1 MVNPFKIPFKEVEI
15 SKKKFISV
23 LFFGLFIFLFLFIF
37 QPFGLAQLTTIQKVF
52 VTFGFGLVTSFVL
65 TVFKYLL
72 DPLVIKTNWTLGKS
86 ILWGLFIACCI
97 GVANYFYI
105 SVIFP
110 RQFFIKYIFTFM
122 ITAVLVGIIPVSIS
136 YIVAINR
143 IYRTALKNAAI
154 VPQEVLWENEVI
166 IKAGNPKNE
175 LRLDPRN
182 IVYICSNDNYV
193 TVVSIKGDIPVK
205 TTIRGT
211 LKSTESELKKNSR
224 FLRCHKCYIINLDYV
239 DRISGHNQNMKVR
252 LLNSGIDIPV
262 SRSKAF
268 QISKN
273 IKPS

>member
-15 SKKKFISV
+15 SKKKFVSV

-37 QPFGLAQLTTIQKVF
+37 QPFGLAQLTTIQKLF

-72 DPLVIKTNWTLGKS
+72 DPLVIRANWTLGKS
-86 ILWGLFIACCI
+86 ILWGLLIACSI

-105 SVIFP
+105 SIIFP
-110 RQFFIKYIFTFM
+110 QQFFIRYIFTFM

-143 IYRTALKNAAI
+143 MYRTALKNAAI
-154 VPQEVLWENEVI
+154 VPEEVLWENEVI

-182 IVYICSNDNYV
+182 IIYICSNDNYV

-262 SRSKAF
+262 SRSKASH
-268 QISKN
+268 INKN
-273 IKPS
+273 IKTS